1 MKSKLITLV
10 MALLLSISALAD
22 GGNSVYIDQ
31 TNADNSTVSITQTGS
46 NNQVGDFGLNNP
58 FLLDGNAMSLVIQQD
73 GMNNSITGN
82 FIGGDSSANLFQSGN
97 LNSTNLNMGNFGT
110 NSGKFDLSVTG
121 SNNTTNLNIA
131 TTNSA
136 ANYDYKATINGSNL
150 GGAYNNLTSNVNSTY
165 VKDTFMI
172 TGDHNTVT
180 TTQIG
185 ASGTSLVSGHKI
197 NTSILGSNN
206 DLTITQDGSTIPNN
220 VTVNVTGN
228 LTSTTITQH

>member
-1 MKSKLITLV
+1 
-10 MALLLSISALAD
+10 
-22 GGNSVYIDQ
+22 
-31 TNADNSTVSITQTGS
+31 
-46 NNQVGDFGLNNP
+46 
-58 FLLDGNAMSLVIQQD
+58 
-73 GMNNSITGN
+73 
-82 FIGGDSSANLFQSGN
+82 
-97 LNSTNLNMGNFGT
+97 
-110 NSGKFDLSVTG
+110 
-121 SNNTTNLNIA
+121 
-131 TTNSA
+131 
-136 ANYDYKATINGSNL
+136 
-150 GGAYNNLTSNVNSTY
+150 
-165 VKDTFMI
+165 MI